1 MAPSATVV
9 ACLLVLAQAER
20 NSYGCQPDKIL
31 FKGKFSLRSIMW
43 WHREEGD
50 REEGDVLQEWLAEHR
65 GTRQMVHLKFVV
77 ERSALG
83 CQVLNLPTKDKDQKK
98 QVMKLKKSFQVL
110 QDVRQACETDSARCP
125 YAVHFPRIL
134 LHSGLGPTA
143 GSRDP
148 VFLATEAPTGGAAEL
163 AEWLQGGRSPNEIE
177 DVVQQLFKALALL
190 HSLNWV
196 HGGIINKRSVW
207 IAERPVRGPVLG
219 LTNFNCPQQFRGKG
233 QPDDL
238 SCVDAESRPPLPPQP
253 DDPRKT
259 FLGYDLF
266 CAGTCLSWMLKNN
279 KVTTGQVV
287 KHFISRTI
295 HPTKARDIEAI
306 VTGLLQQQPSNRTT
320 AAEVLEKHFNIELP
334 RSMKQPMQKVA
345 Q

>member
-196 HGGIINKRSVW
+196 HGGLLDPESVW
-207 IAERPVRGPVLG
+207 IAEGPVLW
-219 LTNFNCPQQFRGKG
+219 LTNLACHQKFRGRDS
-233 QPDDL
+233 QLDL
-238 SCVDAESRPPLPPQP
+238 SCAPAQLRPPRPPQP
-253 DDPRKT
+253 EPNLRKQ
-259 FLGYDLF
+259 FFGYDLW
-266 CAGTCLSWMLKNN
+266 CAGELLKWMLENN
-279 KVTTGQVV
+279 KGTTGMFSFFRKVRQ
-287 KHFISRTI
+287 
-295 HPTKARDIEAI
+295 TKVRDIKAI
-306 VTGLLQQQPSNRTT
+306 ASGLLQHQPSNRTT